1 MAGIKDRLIQ
11 FVLRGRDELSPA
23 AEQGADALEALRR
36 EGERLGSALDQAKAA
51 RSLSNS
57 LAAAGRAADQ
67 ARSGLQQAERRAA
80 SLREELDRNP
90 GSKGLAVA
98 LREAERD
105 AARATRELS
114 RAAAQ
119 LGELE
124 QAARAAGI
132 DTDNL
137 ADEQQ
142 RLAQAVGD
150 SRQALDQHTQQLRE
164 LERQEAAAARGAAE
178 HASRLAAVREG
189 LNGAGRQALAFAGA
203 FVGIDAAVSLIGS
216 LSASLRTG
224 IGNMLKAGDSAEG
237 LEQRMSSLMGSV
249 EAGKEAVDWIG
260 DFAKRT
266 PMAADEVAD
275 AFMLLKAYG
284 LDPMDGTLQSL
295 MDKNEQLGGGMER
308 LEGIVMAV
316 GQAWAKSKLQTEE
329 ILQLVERGVP
339 AWDMLARITGKNA
352 SQLEE
357 LATAGKLGR
366 DVIAA
371 LVAELG
377 KTAEGAAEAGMS
389 RLSGLMSQLGDAAK
403 AFYEEIAGAGALDYV
418 KGRLQALLATL
429 DEMDKNGRLDKLAKS
444 LSMAF
449 IDGARRVE
457 EFGRKLLGTD
467 FKKLT
472 DDSTK
477 WLNDFGA
484 KLDQTTT
491 SVQLFVAPFR
501 TLFNGVTSGLSL
513 AGLAVTGFADLV
525 LRSLGQVADF
535 VPDMLGGDTLRTQI
549 AEARGALNGLTEGFA
564 AQIEQDGKDIRAAWD
579 VTTRHAAESAAEQTA
594 AVKSRIDQQRML
606 DQAYADELIANQK
619 KAKDAAVA
627 AAAEGTAAIGGMAE
641 ALKLI
646 DAGSSTAQLEGLRDA
661 LREAYQDGRLGL
673 EEYQQ
678 ATGLLNEQLT
688 KLKAGAAGAAGA
700 FKGLDEELENLAEV
714 QQAIASAE
722 TDVDVNKIRAALR
735 KLYEDGKISAAQYNE
750 ELQNLSDRQRELKDE
765 VEKTARAG
773 TQAGEQLTRSQEM
786 YNEALEDSIL
796 TSEELRRVSGQ
807 RMEDE
812 RRASGEAMERQRE
825 GREATERDMSA
836 FADFYGK
843 TLSNA
848 REPLA
853 AMSEAALAAF
863 DRMRGLSSVDMSID
877 TGSLEATRDSL
888 QRVLK
893 ALGDWEVAANTVGM
907 SALGRWQTQTMANSL
922 RVQAAFLGQKASL
935 QSLMEGYEDGSI
947 SLESFIRRAER
958 AQRGLSLLDSADLS
972 SLKSALAGAEQQMR
986 ALGDSSRNTL
996 DGLQS
1001 ELAQLRGDQE
1011 EVDRRAFA
1019 SRRRELEAQRAEAQA
1034 AGNGQAVSDLNRAI
1048 ATLQEIEAET
1058 ANRRLREQQQAQAQ
1072 AQQQAAPAPA
1082 TTEAQPA
1089 TVIRLESPRGRRVDV
1104 QVPAGQQTQLLDIL
1118 ADAGLRTL

>member
-67 ARSGLQQAERRAA
+67 ARSGLERAEQRAA
-80 SLREELDRNP
+80 ALRAALDKDP
-90 GSKGLAVA
+90 DSKGLATA
-98 LREAERD
+98 LQEAERE
-105 AARATRELS
+105 AARANRELN
-114 RAAAQ
+114 RATSQ

-124 QAARAAGI
+124 QAAKAAGI

-178 HASRLAAVREG
+178 HASRLAAVREA
-189 LNGAGRQALAFAGA
+189 LDGATRRVLAFAGA
-203 FVGIDAAVSLIGS
+203 FVGIDAAINLVNRGIG
-216 LSASLRTG
+216 LLRTG
-224 IGNMLKAGDSAEG
+224 IVDMLKTGDQMEG
-237 LEQRMSSLMGSV
+237 LETRITSLMGSM
-249 EAGKEAVDWIG
+249 ESGEKAIAWIR
-260 DFAKRT
+260 DFTKTA
-266 PMAADEVAD
+266 PMTIADVTD
-275 AFMLLKAYG
+275 AFALLKGFG
-284 LDPMDGTLQSL
+284 LDPMDGSLQAL
-295 MDKNEQLGGGMER
+295 VDKNAQLGGEMDR
-308 LEGIVMAV
+308 LKGIIIAL
-316 GQAWAKSKLQTEE
+316 GQAWGKEKLQAEE
-329 ILQLVERGVP
+329 IVQLVERGIP
-339 AWDMLARITGKNA
+339 AWQLLSQATGKTVA
-352 SQLEE
+352 QLQE
-357 LATAGKLGR
+357 LSTEGRIGR

-371 LVAELG
+371 LIAELG
-377 KTAEGAAEAGMS
+377 KSAEGQALSAMS
-389 RLSGLMSQLGDAAK
+389 RLSGQLSQLKNAAQD
-403 AFYEEIAGAGALDYV
+403 FYDRIAKAGALDYV
-418 KGRLQALLATL
+418 KGKL
-429 DEMDKNGRLDKLAKS
+429 DELLTTIRAMDSDGRLDKLAKS
-444 LSMAF
+444 LSTAF

-467 FKKLT
+467 FEKLS

-477 WLNDFGA
+477 WLNDFGT
-484 KLDQTTT
+484 KLDRTTT

-535 VPDMLGGDTLRTQI
+535 VPDMLGGDKLRTQI

-564 AQIEQDGKDIRAAWD
+564 AQIEQDGKDIAAAWE
-579 VTTRHAAESAAEQTA
+579 VASRSVAESAAEQTA

-627 AAAEGTAAIGGMAE
+627 AAAEGTAAIGSMAE

-646 DAGSSTAQLEGLRDA
+646 DAASTTAQIDGLRDA

-765 VEKTARAG
+765 VEKTARAA
-773 TQAGEQLTRSQEM
+773 TQAGEQLTRSQQQ

-796 TSEELRRVSGQ
+796 TNEELRRVSGQ

-853 AMSEAALAAF
+853 AMSAAALEAF

-877 TGSLEATRDSL
+877 TGSLESTRDSL

-922 RVQAAFLGQKASL
+922 RVQAAFLGQKKAL

-958 AQRGLSLLDSADLS
+958 AQRGLSLLDSSDLS
-972 SLKSALAGAEQQMR
+972 SLKSALAAAEQQMR

-996 DGLQS
+996 DSLQS

-1019 SRRRELEAQRAEAQA
+1019 NRRRELEAQRAEAQA
-1034 AGNGQAVSDLNRAI
+1034 AGNGQAMSDLNRAI

-1072 AQQQAAPAPA
+1072 AQQQAAPVPA